1 MFLATAHPCKF
12 PDAIDKSISIKPS
25 LPSELQYIM
34 DKKEYY
40 DIVPNN
46 VSKTKQYIKDKLK

>member
-1 MFLATAHPCKF
+1 
-12 PDAIDKSISIKPS
+12 
-25 LPSELQYIM
+25 M

-46 VSKTKQYIKDKLK
+46 VSKTKQYIKDKLKWSWEKMKIFLVLIFLS